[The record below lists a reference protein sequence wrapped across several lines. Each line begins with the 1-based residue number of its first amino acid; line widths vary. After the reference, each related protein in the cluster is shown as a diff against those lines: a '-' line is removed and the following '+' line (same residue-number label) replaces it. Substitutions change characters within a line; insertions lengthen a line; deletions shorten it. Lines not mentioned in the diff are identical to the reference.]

1 METLQKVST
10 TTIGEQWYLDI
21 SDEDFQ
27 QLINQLQKNNQGMY
41 FMKESRQGLQNC
53 GSSYLI

>member
-1 METLQKVST
+1 METKQKVST

-27 QLINQLQKNNQGMY
+27 QLINQL
-41 FMKESRQGLQNC
+41 
-53 GSSYLI
+53 